1 MNRSNKFNFYLPQN
15 SDPISVSD
23 FNYNF
28 QLIDDNLITASQSWT
43 NTQKST
49 ARTNIGLGDAA
60 TKSVVNNLDQT
71 ASGAVLDARQGKAIS
86 DALGV
91 RVVGKRQTQSITGSS
106 SAQSIQIDLANGGYF
121 IFLSI
126 TGLNK
131 IWAGLVYTG
140 SDGSTNVQQMNTSTG
155 ITVTTGS
162 YCIYANFTHTSSSS
176 MNMVAIPLRGNNIPT
191 FHE

>member
-1 MNRSNKFNFYLPQN
+1 MNRSSKYQFYLPQN
-15 SDPISVSD
+15 TDPISVND

-28 QLIDDNLITASQSWT
+28 GIIDANLLTKEQTLT
-43 NTQKST
+43 NTEKQA
-49 ARTNIGLGDAA
+49 ARDNIGLGAAA
-60 TKSVVNNLDQT
+60 TRGVANNLT
-71 ASGAVLDARQGKAIS
+71 TESSGSVLDARQGKAIS
-86 DALGV
+86 DALDV
-91 RVVGKRQTQSITGSS
+91 RAVGKRQTISITGSS

-126 TGLNK
+126 TGLNR

-162 YCIYANFTHTSSSS
+162 YCIYANFTHTSNSS
-176 MNMVAIPLRGNNIPT
+176 MNMVAIPLRSNNIPT